1 MRQAQAQSAATAPGN
16 GSAIAYNLAGI
27 AVLALLVAVGAGYL
41 VDRMSRAQTAPLPT
55 LEDARQVSQNVSQT
69 ISGRELSI
77 PATWFR
83 FGEQVRDGFTNQ
95 VDLRVDFYPA
105 GAETGQVVNVTLLPR
120 SRARTSAS
128 LLDSVYLHKFGD
140 DTVGG
145 VPGLVGKPMLSSSGF
160 SGETVWYDA
169 ISPNPFVAKCLDG
182 IDGRTAQCVRTVYLP
197 SGMAAV
203 YTLDAATLLHWRQFD
218 AEMERWLGAIGAW

>member
-27 AVLALLVAVGAGYL
+27 AVLVLLVAVGAGYL
-41 VDRMSRAQTAPLPT
+41 VDRLSRAQTAPLPA
-55 LEDARQVSQNVSQT
+55 LEDARQVSQT

-95 VDLRVDFYPA
+95 VDLHVDFHPQ
-105 GAETGQVVNVTLLPR
+105 GAEAGQVVNVTLLPR

-140 DTVGG
+140 ETVGG
-145 VPGLVGKPMLSSSGF
+145 VPGLVGKPLLSSSGF

-169 ISPNPFVAKCLDG
+169 ISPNPFVAKCLEG
-182 IDGRTAQCVRTVYLP
+182 IDGRTDQCVRTVYLP

-203 YTLDAATLLHWRQFD
+203 YTFDAATLQHWRQFD
-218 AEMERWLGAIGAW
+218 AEMERWLATIGAW